1 VESGL
6 ILPSLGLGAAV
17 GFAAGLLGIGGGL
30 LVVPVLTFLFSVEGI
45 PKDLVIHMAIA
56 TSLATILFTSI
67 SSVVAHHRRGAVLWR
82 IVKALTPGI
91 LIGSWI
97 GPGIGKQ
104 LSSSVLAMF
113 FAAFAAT
120 AAARMLLHRKPPAS
134 RALPGAAGMLAAG
147 GTIGIFAGL
156 VGVGGGFVSVPF
168 MTWCNVKIHEAVAT
182 SAALGF
188 PIALAGTVSNV
199 YYGMNTPGLP
209 PGSFGFVHVPALL
222 VVSVASVLT
231 APLGA
236 RTAHRL
242 RAESLRRV
250 FAITLLLL
258 AGYMLYK
265 AWR

>member
-1 VESGL
+1 
-6 ILPSLGLGAAV
+6 
-17 GFAAGLLGIGGGL
+17 
-30 LVVPVLTFLFSVEGI
+30 
-45 PKDLVIHMAIA
+45 MAIA
-56 TSLATILFTSI
+56 TSLATILFTSV
-67 SSVVAHHRRGAVLWR
+67 SSVLAHHSRGAVRWR
-82 IVKALTPGI
+82 VVKALTPGI

-104 LSSSVLAMF
+104 LNSGVLALC

-120 AAARMLLHRKPPAS
+120 SAARMLMRRNAAAS
-134 RALPGAAGMLAAG
+134 RELPGALGMLAAG

-156 VGVGGGFVSVPF
+156 VGVGGAFVSVPF

-209 PGSFGFVHVPALL
+209 PGSLGFVHVPALL
-222 VVSVASVLT
+222 LVAIASVLT

-242 RAESLRRV
+242 PVESLRRV
-250 FAITLLLL
+250 FAITLLVL
-258 AGYMLYK
+258 AGTMLYRG
-265 AWR
+265 WR